1 VTPVVLFREVEVAQC
16 RLGTSGYND
25 HIMTEP
31 DASTITAPDRSA
43 AERLRR
49 ELTTVDP
56 VKGASLLQSALTEN
70 AGAALRDLDS
80 NHQARLLEQLGS
92 QRRTA
97 LLTMMPPDERA
108 RMLSETDSAS
118 VWLDELPPK
127 QREDTRRLAQYPPE
141 SVGRMM
147 TPRFLELAADES
159 VGDAL
164 DRVRR
169 CEPDVEAVYRMP
181 VVDDGHFVGMV
192 SLRDLLRERDDAPV
206 ASIAQQDVEV
216 LSPTDDQEVAAR
228 RILTTE
234 DLALP
239 VVDNNGAVI
248 GVVTIDDA
256 MEVLQLEEAED
267 AALSSGTSPLRRPY
281 LSASLFRLVQSRVT
295 WLVAA
300 AAAGVFTVQVLDY
313 SESELEQV
321 VALALFIPLLLGTG
335 GNIGAQATTTVVRA
349 MAVDDLRVRDLPRVV
364 WREIRVGVMLGGLL
378 AALAAT
384 PITIIYEPR
393 LALVVCLTLVSV
405 CIIGTAAGSALPLA
419 VGRLGGDPA
428 VVSAPFITTLV
439 DATGLLVYF
448 LFARIVF
455 GL

>member
-1 VTPVVLFREVEVAQC
+1 
-16 RLGTSGYND
+16 
-25 HIMTEP
+25 MTEP
-31 DASTITAPDRSA
+31 DASTITGSDRGE

-56 VKGASLLQSALTEN
+56 VEGAALLQWARTEN
-70 AGAALRDLDS
+70 ASVALRDLDS
-80 NHQARLLEQLGS
+80 SHQARLLEHLGS

-108 RMLSETDSAS
+108 RMLSEADSA
-118 VWLDELPPK
+118 VTWLDALPSG
-127 QREDTRRLAQYPPE
+127 QREDTLQLARYPPE

-147 TPRFLELAADES
+147 TPRFLELGADES

-192 SLRDLLRERDDAPV
+192 SLRDLLRERDDARV
-206 ASIAQQDVEV
+206 ASVADYDVEA

-228 RILTTE
+228 RILITE
-234 DLALP
+234 YLALP
-239 VVDNNGAVI
+239 VLDDDGAVI

-256 MEVLQLEEAED
+256 MEILELEEAED
-267 AALSSGTSPLRRPY
+267 AALSSGASPLRRPY
-281 LSASLFRLVQSRVT
+281 LTASLFRLVRSRVT

-300 AAAGVFTVQVLDY
+300 AAAGVLTVRVLDY
-313 SESELEQV
+313 FESELEQI

-364 WREIRVGVMLGGLL
+364 WREIRVGVMLGCLL
-378 AALAAT
+378 AALAAA
-384 PITIIYEPR
+384 PITLVYEPR

-448 LFARIVF
+448 LYARTVF